1 MLPAHPNYNSFGE
14 WYDWA
19 MVKFEP
25 AEGNSNFPVNEKGGY
40 YARNLYP
47 CKVFCFLQAND
58 QSIYAVVQCCILVKL
73 LFYSVISNYRTL

>member
-47 CKVFCFLQAND
+47 CKVLCFLQQRIN
-58 QSIYAVVQCCILVKL
+58 QSMQWYNVVMTVTIKKMEFL
-73 LFYSVISNYRTL
+73 